1 MVVRSTFGLI
11 VLTLALTAV
20 VGCASVPVNL
30 PSLKVA
36 STEEGNLN
44 PLYVETEN
52 ANYLWEGVIDV
63 LDNYFPVTYERPVF
77 KLDHAT
83 PGGAVLSTWTEG
95 RVDTEPVIAAGV
107 LQPWRKNSVTISQ
120 RMEATFQTIRRKA
133 VVRIVPVEKGFLIH
147 LAVYNEIENLPNPM
161 NSTMSGTNLT
171 FSEDMSQLTLPTG
184 DAAQNDGWIP
194 YGRNEEFEQYILQ
207 EIAWRLNNPPTLE
220 NPRSTRQQTAQ
231 LVP

>member
-1 MVVRSTFGLI
+1 MFIRSTLGLI
-11 VLTLALTAV
+11 LLVLAIWGIP
-20 VGCASVPVNL
+20 GCSSVPINV

-52 ANYLWEGVIDV
+52 SNYLWEGIIDV
-63 LDNYFPVTYERPVF
+63 LDNYFPVTYERPV
-77 KLDHAT
+77 LMLENMT
-83 PGGAVLSTWTEG
+83 PGGSVLVTRTEG

-107 LQPWRKNSVTISQ
+107 LQPWRKNSVTMSQ
-120 RMEATFQTIRRKA
+120 RLEATFQTIRRKA
-133 VVRIVPVEKGFLIH
+133 VVRVVPVEKGFLVH

-161 NSTMSGTNLT
+161 NSTISGTNLT

-184 DAAQNDGWIP
+184 ESAASDGWIP

-220 NPRSTRQQTAQ
+220 NPRPQASGSAP